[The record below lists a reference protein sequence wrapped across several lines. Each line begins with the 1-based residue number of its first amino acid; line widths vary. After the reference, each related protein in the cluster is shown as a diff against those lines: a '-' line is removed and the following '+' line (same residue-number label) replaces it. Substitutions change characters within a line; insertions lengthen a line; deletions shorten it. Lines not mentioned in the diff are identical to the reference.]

1 MAASATKV
9 AASPAV
15 PGGATAAAF
24 AEAKTCLSI
33 GATGAVNRSILRR
46 GFVGSEKRLTAST
59 AEPLIVSTVPGR
71 AATFALAGAL
81 ASLPVGAT
89 GTVGSDSVG
98 AALAVSKFRLAA
110 STTMSGAV
118 ATPTTGAA
126 AGAEGSI
133 GAGVLAGSAA

>member
-1 MAASATKV
+1 MSGRIAAV
-9 AASPAV
+9 V
-15 PGGATAAAF
+15 GNAAA
-24 AEAKTCLSI
+24 
-33 GATGAVNRSILRR
+33 
-46 GFVGSEKRLTAST
+46 
-59 AEPLIVSTVPGR
+59 VSSGR
-71 AATFALAGAL
+71 AL